1 MICVCMY
8 VSVMLRNVAVT
19 SRWNVA
25 VSRLRAYEFGMSRV
39 PTHGAEL
46 AIGARSRSVEDLG
59 RRWVELKV
67 WRRTERGLQ
76 VEEEESVVF
85 SNIEIRV
92 KRAGPSGLG
101 DLEVTEYIARIRSGP
116 FEREDGASVHLATTE
131 VRCLT
136 NSSLHC
142 FNVPFSC

>member
-1 MICVCMY
+1 
-8 VSVMLRNVAVT
+8 
-19 SRWNVA
+19 
-25 VSRLRAYEFGMSRV
+25 MSRV
-39 PTHGAEL
+39 RTHGAEL
-46 AIGARSRSVEDLG
+46 AIGARSRSVEDL
-59 RRWVELKV
+59 RRRRVELKV

-101 DLEVTEYIARIRSGP
+101 YVEVTEYIARIRSGQ

-131 VRCLT
+131 ARCLT